1 MKEPRKI
8 AIDPYDPEQRDM
20 LTKIIEGFL
29 AMPQH
34 HQAMLNAF
42 LEKALAGDEEA
53 NQRSEDYNAGKMT
66 KAELWEEMRR
76 RYGSKVSDELIA

>member
-8 AIDPYDPEQRDM
+8 SIDPNDPEQRDM
-20 LTKIIEGFL
+20 VTKIIEGFL
-29 AMPQH
+29 EMPQH

-53 NQRSEDYNAGKMT
+53 NQLSEDYNTGKLT
-66 KAELWEEMRR
+66 KVELWEEMHR
-76 RYGSKVSDELIA
+76 RYGGKDPDELVA